1 MTDWKMSF
9 AYGKVMDQ
17 KETKLNIIALLFLCA
32 NADLKRHA
40 FKIVIAST
48 CRSLS
53 EGFFGFGLDTKTCL
67 W

>member
-1 MTDWKMSF
+1 
-9 AYGKVMDQ
+9 MDQ